1 MVRYIL
7 VLPKVVVD
15 FLAYSYQKWWL
26 FIIFNYH
33 FW

>member
-15 FLAYSYQKWWL
+15 FISYSYQKW
-26 FIIFNYH
+26 
-33 FW
+33 